1 MFVAAVAAAEPR
13 RLAIVVGN
21 NAGSGELPPLRYAE
35 SDAGKFARVM
45 AELGSV
51 QADDVLLLQ
60 GRHGDDLERA
70 FATVREI
77 IRLDGA
83 ATGGSA
89 AAAGVPRRPGP
100 RGTVLFFYF
109 SGHSDGESLEI
120 GPDRLSYAQ
129 LRALLEGTG
138 ADARVAIVDACKSG
152 VGLRAKGG
160 RASEAFTLVLHDQL
174 DTRGEVFIS
183 SASEEELAHE
193 SREVMGGLF
202 THHLL
207 SGLRGAADANAD
219 KKVTLFE
226 AYRYTYER
234 TLDATGL
241 ITPTGQHPTFDYR
254 LSGRGE
260 LTLTTLSAPPATLEV
275 PDGIQ
280 RAMVRDVAR
289 DQIVAEIGS
298 GSGSR
303 ELALAPGRYTLHVTK
318 DGQTRNARF
327 TLQPGA
333 AWRPG
338 WADLP
343 ASAPALQSA
352 SRFLRP

>member
-1 MFVAAVAAAEPR
+1 VRYTSLALLQLLVAALAAAEPR

-21 NAGSGELPPLRYAE
+21 NAGTGELPPLRYAE

-51 QADDVLLLQ
+51 QPDDVLLLQ

-70 FATVREI
+70 FAAVREA
-77 IRLDGA
+77 LKLE
-83 ATGGSA
+83 
-89 AAAGVPRRPGP
+89 RR

-109 SGHSDGESLEI
+109 SGHSDGESLEL

-138 ADARVAIVDACKSG
+138 ADARVAVVDACKSG

-160 RASEAFTLVLHDQL
+160 RPAEAFTLQLHDEL
-174 DTRGEVFIS
+174 AARGEVFIS

-207 SGLRGAADANAD
+207 SGLRGAADANSD

-226 AYRYTYER
+226 AYRYAYER
-234 TLDATGL
+234 TLYATGL
-241 ITPTGQHPTFDYR
+241 LTPAGQHATFDYR

-260 LTLTTLSAPPATLEV
+260 LTLTSLASPPASLEV
-275 PDGIQ
+275 PAGVQ
-280 RAMVRDVAR
+280 RAMVRDLAR
-289 DQIVAEIGS
+289 DQIVAEVGS
-298 GSGSR
+298 SPVSR
-303 ELALAPGRYTLHVTK
+303 ELALAPGRYALHVTK

-327 TLQPGA
+327 TLPPRG
-333 AWRPG
+333 AWRPE
-338 WADLP
+338 WAELP
-343 ASAPALQSA
+343 APKPAEQSA
-352 SRFLRP
+352 SRFLMR

>member
-1 MFVAAVAAAEPR
+1 MLRSTPIVLLFVAGLAAAEPR

-51 QADDVLLLQ
+51 ATEDVVLLQ

-70 FATVREI
+70 FASVRETVRAEK
-77 IRLDGA
+77 
-83 ATGGSA
+83 
-89 AAAGVPRRPGP
+89 P

-120 GPDRLSYAQ
+120 GPDRLSYVQ

-138 ADARVAIVDACKSG
+138 ADARVAVVDACKSG
-152 VGLRAKGG
+152 AGLRAKGG
-160 RASEAFTLVLHDQL
+160 KATEAFTLQLHDELQA
-174 DTRGEVFIS
+174 RGEVFIS
-183 SASEEELAHE
+183 SASDVEVAHE

-207 SGLRGAADANAD
+207 SGLRGAADANND
-219 KKVTLFE
+219 KSITLFE
-226 AYRYTYER
+226 AYRYAYER
-234 TLDATGL
+234 TLYATGL
-241 ITPTGQHPTFDYR
+241 ITPTGGQHAAFDYR

-260 LTLTTLSAPPATLEV
+260 LTLTSLSAPPARLEV
-275 PDGIQ
+275 PAGVQ
-280 RAMVRDVAR
+280 RVMVRDLAR
-289 DQIVAEIGS
+289 DQIVAELGS
-298 GSGSR
+298 NPTSR
-303 ELALAPGRYTLHVTK
+303 ELALAPGRYALHVTK

-327 TLQPGA
+327 TLTAGG
-333 AWRPG
+333 AWRPEFN
-338 WADLP
+338 DLP
-343 ASAPALQSA
+343 APGPVLQSA
-352 SRFLRP
+352 SRLK